1 MATPTL
7 SAVRSLQ
14 QEMKK
19 IQEEPVEGFTVR
31 LPDDSNI
38 FLWEVAIFGPPE
50 TLYEGGYFKVLFF
63 HLYKLEIIE
72 FIFCLIIKAK
82 VFPHCLLDQPEQ
94 KNFIIRSLLCAIYFV
109 RM

>member
-19 IQEEPVEGFTVR
+19 MQEEPVEGFTVR
-31 LPDDSNI
+31 LPDDSDL

-50 TLYEGGYFKVLFF
+50 TLYEGGYFKVR
-63 HLYKLEIIE
+63 
-72 FIFCLIIKAK
+72 FCTCI
-82 VFPHCLLDQPEQ
+82 
-94 KNFIIRSLLCAIYFV
+94 S
-109 RM
+109 

>member
-19 IQEEPVEGFTVR
+19 IQEEPVEGFIVR
-31 LPDDSNI
+31 LPDDSDI

-50 TLYEGGYFKVLFF
+50 TLYEGGYFKVLSLD
-63 HLYKLEIIE
+63 LYKLEIIKLY
-72 FIFCLIIKAK
+72 FCLNSES
-82 VFPHCLLDQPEQ
+82 FLTL
-94 KNFIIRSLLCAIYFV
+94 FV
-109 RM
+109 RQGRTKE